1 MANKECAPK
10 EKENVHLYGIGFL
23 SSLEFLGL
31 GDPVNVALQVLL
43 HLLLRSQPLE
53 IPARLGLLLLF
64 WELSEQGYDIAIV
77 VVKSPHS
84 PAENTEDQ
92 VHDKE
97 GTEDDHGHEVD
108 ELPGISL
115 GIVDLQTF
123 SINDGK
129 EGTTGPRSLWY
140 MFWNSARNIEWTCTL
155 QHGYVLNAPC
165 EDGTVPTQ

>member
-31 GDPVNVALQVLL
+31 GDPVNVALQVLF

-53 IPARLGLLLLF
+53 ISARLGLLLLF
-64 WELSEQGYDIAIV
+64 WELSEQWYDIAIV

-97 GTEDDHGHEVD
+97 GTKDDHGHKVD
-108 ELPGISL
+108 ELPGVPL
-115 GIVDLQTF
+115 WIVDLQTF

-129 EGTTGPRSLWY
+129 EGTTGPRSLSGIC
-140 MFWNSARNIEWTCTL
+140 FEIV
-155 QHGYVLNAPC
+155 QGI
-165 EDGTVPTQ
+165 